1 MGNDTDKFT
10 PDYYF
15 PVRNP
20 IISPHLK
27 KTGLTVFEKGLQEN
41 SFPLAGI
48 VALKL
53 K

>member
-27 KTGLTVFEKGLQEN
+27 KTGLTVFEN
-41 SFPLAGI
+41 SFLLAGI
-48 VALKL
+48 VAVKL